1 MKLNAIL
8 FATTALAARPFLE
21 EPDTGL
27 DLVFGDTKFGSLPDL
42 ESIAGLPDFQWAARN
57 YLPQRNFT
65 YYRNAAGGEWSYRN
79 NMEVFSRYTLKP
91 RFMRDITKVN
101 ETMKTSILGHNFSAP
116 FFMSPTARAGFGHP
130 DAELNFVRAAAEQD
144 VLYIPS
150 LEATLSIENI
160 SDAKASEQVTFQ
172 QLYLPSDG
180 KLSKELLKRIEASGA
195 KAIVLTIDA
204 PSNGNR
210 QRAYRD
216 RGRIPEPE
224 YRYLTWDTYDEIAN
238 QTDLPIVLKGI
249 ASLADARE
257 AVKHGVP
264 AILLSNHGGRQLD
277 TSPSSL
283 EVALEIH
290 QEAPEIFDQL
300 EVYADGGVRYGTD
313 VIKLLAL
320 GVRAVGL
327 GRPFAYANVY
337 GLEGVKKAIEIMKR
351 EVAVDAASIGVEDLQ
366 NVDSNLVNWKPNNWG
381 Q

>member
-144 VLYIPS
+144 VLYIVS
-150 LEATLSIENI
+150 C
-160 SDAKASEQVTFQ
+160 V
-172 QLYLPSDG
+172 LYLS
-180 KLSKELLKRIEASGA
+180 
-195 KAIVLTIDA
+195 
-204 PSNGNR
+204 
-210 QRAYRD
+210 
-216 RGRIPEPE
+216 
-224 YRYLTWDTYDEIAN
+224 
-238 QTDLPIVLKGI
+238 
-249 ASLADARE
+249 
-257 AVKHGVP
+257 
-264 AILLSNHGGRQLD
+264 
-277 TSPSSL
+277 
-283 EVALEIH
+283 
-290 QEAPEIFDQL
+290 
-300 EVYADGGVRYGTD
+300 
-313 VIKLLAL
+313 
-320 GVRAVGL
+320 
-327 GRPFAYANVY
+327 
-337 GLEGVKKAIEIMKR
+337 
-351 EVAVDAASIGVEDLQ
+351 
-366 NVDSNLVNWKPNNWG
+366 VNPC
-381 Q
+381 